1 MIRLWTCWLL
11 CALCPDC
18 VLVYAC
24 TLPLFFNRWRSK
36 EPPPSP
42 PSAYVSA
49 PNQHKGNMYNMTANC
64 FFNHEGFHWAWLPC
78 PHCQKKILQKI
89 DWVQRFGDVRKLE
102 IVFWAAWCSAGQRVF
117 SPLLKKIFAALIY
130 LLSITAEL
138 LFYFWFML
146 LLGSDKALS
155 QD

>member
-36 EPPPSP
+36 EPPP
-42 PSAYVSA
+42 
-49 PNQHKGNMYNMTANC
+49 
-64 FFNHEGFHWAWLPC
+64 LPH
-78 PHCQKKILQKI
+78 PHMFLHRTSIRETCTTWQQIASSTMRDFTEHDFPAHIVKKKILQKI